1 MIETNFHIRVKKFS
15 DYNSTITEPDA
26 LSMLSILNA
35 LVCTY
40 VARGYV
46 VEMTDETHLAMTT
59 AVEYKLLPPPEK
71 SQPQDCRSVPA
82 GRKCL
87 GKHRPFCQSRRCRAG
102 SW

>member
-35 LVCTY
+35 LVCKY

-46 VEMTDETHLAMTT
+46 VEMTDGATLAMTT
-59 AVEYKLLPPPEK
+59 AVEYKLLPPP
-71 SQPQDCRSVPA
+71 
-82 GRKCL
+82 
-87 GKHRPFCQSRRCRAG
+87 GKITTPG
-102 SW
+102 L